1 MSEKQAIEVGQVWEH
16 NSGSQQLE
24 VVEVS
29 PAWVKISDENQEI
42 SSLRKSHLW
51 DYWKLIG
58 TNTPPLE
65 LPDAEPD
72 NTSMHA
78 AMQAAVAAFNAQTGA
93 DMCMQDGWLFLLNCK
108 IIGQRTGSESYF
120 DELPEVLAQLAT
132 KVD

>member
-51 DYWKLIG
+51 EYWKLIG
-58 TNTPPLE
+58 INTPPLE

-72 NTSMHA
+72 NTSTHA
-78 AMQAAVAAFNAQTGA
+78 AMQAAVSAFNAVTGKHL
-93 DMCMQDGWLFLLNCK
+93 DESDGWLLNLLYDMSASR
-108 IIGQRTGSESYF
+108 IGTTNENDTWSLYQESR
-120 DELPEVLAQLAT
+120 EV
-132 KVD
+132 D